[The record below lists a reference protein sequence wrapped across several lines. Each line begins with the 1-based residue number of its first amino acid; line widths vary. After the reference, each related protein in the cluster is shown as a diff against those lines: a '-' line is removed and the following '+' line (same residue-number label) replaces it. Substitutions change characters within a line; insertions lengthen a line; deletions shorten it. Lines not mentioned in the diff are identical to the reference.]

1 MGIFFLFGWLV
12 IEIGAHELQEPRPKP
27 EDLVWATL
35 QQLKNSLPKSQE
47 NEPTAA
53 PENGAFIS
61 QITGPHLSA
70 SPLTLLTI

>member
-1 MGIFFLFGWLV
+1 MGIFFLLGGWLLKF
-12 IEIGAHELQEPRPKP
+12 ELTNRKKEG
-27 EDLVWATL
+27 LVWAAL

-70 SPLTLLTI
+70 SPLILLTI